1 MAHTCGSLEG
11 KNAERNSH
19 NGGLV
24 EQRLQLFNLTFPEMG
39 RGVRRGG
46 ARAEP
51 PKSQYRPLLSVV
63 QLLPGKELRNNQP
76 AAHSAFFLHI
86 NASVQLFETLHFT
99 EQASVH
105 SHGCS
110 TDVCQA
116 VLLGL
121 LAFPS

>member
-19 NGGLV
+19 NGGLA
-24 EQRLQLFNLTFPEMG
+24 EQRLQLFNLMFPEMG
-39 RGVRRGG
+39 GERS
-46 ARAEP
+46 EP
-51 PKSQYRPLLSVV
+51 PKSQYRLLLSVV

-76 AAHSAFFLHI
+76 AAHSAFFLDI

-99 EQASVH
+99 EHMSISVH
-105 SHGCS
+105 SHRCS